1 MKNVSK
7 GMLSIDILCIS
18 SNSLSTLLSNRTD
31 IEVRKA
37 YL

>member
-1 MKNVSK
+1 MRNVSK
-7 GMLSIDILCIS
+7 GMLSIDTIRIS